1 MLLAPSPAAPSIRP
15 RCLFVL
21 ALAACGIV
29 HAGCSGG
36 DADPRARE
44 SGPGTRVGV
53 AVVEGMT
60 MEEVL
65 SAWGTPNVKV
75 REDDGERWSY
85 WMRDSRHRVVG
96 RTYVF
101 FDDRK
106 RVIDILRHPEETPH
120 PDERAPITISGDR
133 LWTGSTV

>member
-1 MLLAPSPAAPSIRP
+1 
-15 RCLFVL
+15 VL
-21 ALAACGIV
+21 AFAACEIV

-36 DADPRARE
+36 EADSRARE
-44 SGPGTRVGV
+44 AGTRTGAGV
-53 AVVEGMT
+53 AIAEGMT

-101 FDDRK
+101 FDDSR
-106 RVIDILRHPEETPH
+106 RVIEILRHPEEAPH
-120 PDERAPITISGDR
+120 PNERAPITITGDG
-133 LWTGSTV
+133 LWTGRTV